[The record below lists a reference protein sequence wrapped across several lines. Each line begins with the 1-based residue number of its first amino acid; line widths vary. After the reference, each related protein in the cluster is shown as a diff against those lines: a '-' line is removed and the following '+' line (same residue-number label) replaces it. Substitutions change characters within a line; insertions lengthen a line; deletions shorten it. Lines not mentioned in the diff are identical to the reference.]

1 MSNASAAVLLFRSGD
16 EKTSGYAAVK
26 RRNRSICDSVADT
39 ADFSQL
45 MPLPE
50 PDKGFQKAHSKPRD
64 EKLGLP

>member
-26 RRNRSICDSVADT
+26 RRKRSICDSVADT
-39 ADFSQL
+39 AGFSQF

-50 PDKGFQKAHSKPRD
+50 LNEGFQDGHPKLRD